1 MSLIHTAHDADYMRV
16 MDKLGSGGSSS
27 KLRIWQRPLLVQVPK
42 PVAIAALLIVCT
54 VSYLMALQGG
64 DLVYINEHLGV
75 IGAELLVSVLS
86 LTTVTIMLYACRMRN
101 STRRTVVILMLAILA
116 ALYLYDHG
124 ERFEHHGLYNLLVF
138 MAIYIPL
145 SLAIAILYTLW
156 CNIKHFPVYFA
167 IALVISGISAGV
179 SLLHYRK
186 IFDQGTLGSFHYIP
200 GECQWAGRNIPVVDL
215 LPAKTQNFWAGS
227 MSCKA
232 EAISIKAT
240 IDPQGILRVNC
251 GEHDVR
257 AHIDILPD
265 TRDWALRDKDMWKVY
280 NHMVLKETVR
290 LPYIRDSPFVLNKT
304 TQAVVVNCGKSSTIV
319 TRVSPPVHKLPMYVP
334 PPDSDTRVNYTTK
347 KTVPTEHF
355 NAASNLDAQTTR
367 PNVIFIMLDAVSHRQ
382 FYRRLPK
389 SAQVLKSIHR
399 PGTNRLYELYRYHS
413 VGFSTD
419 NNTRA
424 MYTGEVISTRPNP
437 LPIWAYFRDRGYVT
451 ARVET
456 GCDDWAR
463 EYIGDKFLSDTY
475 SVGNRS
481 LDYELASP
489 FCLPDYYPNV
499 GNPFGNFKGPYSI
512 TARCLY
518 GRYVHDWALD
528 YLGQLRREFRSI
540 QTLKNKQGKRR
551 PYMLTATFLE
561 GHEGTGE
568 VLGTLDNS
576 LSSFLEDIRDSGE
589 LEDTLLIIGADHGL
603 HMGINFAYTQNGRIE
618 HQNPFMTMSVP
629 EWLYQFA
636 EKYQHNYASENVS
649 PFSANEQRL
658 TTPFEIH
665 HTFRVMADW
674 PHC

>member
-1 MSLIHTAHDADYMRV
+1 
-16 MDKLGSGGSSS
+16 
-27 KLRIWQRPLLVQVPK
+27 
-42 PVAIAALLIVCT
+42 
-54 VSYLMALQGG
+54 
-64 DLVYINEHLGV
+64 
-75 IGAELLVSVLS
+75 
-86 LTTVTIMLYACRMRN
+86 
-101 STRRTVVILMLAILA
+101 
-116 ALYLYDHG
+116 
-124 ERFEHHGLYNLLVF
+124 
-138 MAIYIPL
+138 
-145 SLAIAILYTLW
+145 
-156 CNIKHFPVYFA
+156 
-167 IALVISGISAGV
+167 
-179 SLLHYRK
+179 
-186 IFDQGTLGSFHYIP
+186 
-200 GECQWAGRNIPVVDL
+200 
-215 LPAKTQNFWAGS
+215 
-227 MSCKA
+227 
-232 EAISIKAT
+232 
-240 IDPQGILRVNC
+240 
-251 GEHDVR
+251 
-257 AHIDILPD
+257 
-265 TRDWALRDKDMWKVY
+265 
-280 NHMVLKETVR
+280 
-290 LPYIRDSPFVLNKT
+290 
-304 TQAVVVNCGKSSTIV
+304 
-319 TRVSPPVHKLPMYVP
+319 
-334 PPDSDTRVNYTTK
+334 
-347 KTVPTEHF
+347 
-355 NAASNLDAQTTR
+355 
-367 PNVIFIMLDAVSHRQ
+367 MLDAVSHRQ

-528 YLGQLRREFRSI
+528 YLGQLRREFRSTP
-540 QTLKNKQGKRR
+540 TLKNKQGKRR

-674 PHC
+674 PQFNIDSWKRSLFAAQQPGRTCKDAGIGESFCMCRH